1 MLSAA
6 TVQHKSQVTLK
17 QIFGVSLQV
26 QLRHNKRKSAAIK
39 QLLSS
44 AATGELTGAS
54 ASKAAAM
61 YQSAHVSAETLQDAL
76 DELLQTDQSDS
87 EGDHS
92 S

>member
-1 MLSAA
+1 M
-6 TVQHKSQVTLK
+6 QHKSQVMLK
-17 QIFGVSLQV
+17 QFFGVSLQV

-44 AATGELTGAS
+44 AATGELTGPGAS

-61 YQSAHVSAETLQDAL
+61 HQSAHVSAETLQDAL